1 MTVHENSHNII
12 DLHQAYSD
20 VTDIFTRPQTI
31 EAKRRLT
38 LSLFSLVPYG

>member
-20 VTDIFTRPQTI
+20 VTESLLDRKPLRPNGGTPCHC
-31 EAKRRLT
+31 
-38 LSLFSLVPYG
+38 FH